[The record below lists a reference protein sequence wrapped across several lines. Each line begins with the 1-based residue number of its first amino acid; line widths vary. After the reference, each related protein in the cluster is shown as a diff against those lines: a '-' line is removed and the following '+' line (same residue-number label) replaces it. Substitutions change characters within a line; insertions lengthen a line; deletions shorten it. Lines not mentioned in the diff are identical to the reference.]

1 MDNSGIIS
9 QYGFEYQKL
18 VFLYYAIQINNT
30 DIITYEGQDDVE
42 IEEEKTLWK
51 FQTLKSLC
59 QIKSGDVTL
68 SIFKKIILNW
78 LLKMEK
84 AERFICISENSV
96 LLPDESFIETFSKEI
111 IESSKRKD
119 ALISKVKVKY
129 STQKNTDDLKADIGR
144 LLSEAE
150 FLTLNVDSL
159 LEKSIKKFGELYCAE
174 TEPEVI
180 SRERYLMLCDNIHKN
195 ITQSI
200 LRKENY
206 CLSYRNLFK
215 EISTVREAI
224 NDLKYDVPFIE
235 FKTRCHSIMTR
246 VLDSQSDAVRQLK
259 LVFPKNEQAVIQ
271 GLTKQMFYMDLRQHF
286 VDINKEKEIIALEHL
301 AKENYEIT
309 LQDFEGEGDVRTPY
323 KTYSNTLKKPLSA
336 PLPSESSSNFLYY
349 RHGCYIH
356 LTDTG
361 IDEELKI
368 KWGEIEDETN

>member
-1 MDNSGIIS
+1 MDNSGIIT

-18 VFLYYAIQINNT
+18 AFLYCAIQINNT

-59 QIKSGDVTL
+59 QVKSGDVTPTV
-68 SIFKKIILNW
+68 FKKIILNW
-78 LLKMEK
+78 LLKMEQ
-84 AERFICISENSV
+84 AESFICISENKV
-96 LLPDESFIETFSKEI
+96 PVHDGDFADTFTKEI

-129 STQKNTDDLKADIGR
+129 STQKNTDDLKADIKK
-144 LLSEAE
+144 LLSEAKY
-150 FLTLNVDSL
+150 LALNVNAL
-159 LEKSIKKFGELYCAE
+159 LEESIKKFGELYCTE

-200 LRKENY
+200 LRKEEY
-206 CLSYRNLFK
+206 ALSYRELFG

-224 NDLKYDVPFIE
+224 TDSKYDIPFME
-235 FKTRCHSIMTR
+235 FKKKSDATMTR
-246 VLDSQSDAVRQLK
+246 ILASQSDAVRQLK
-259 LVFPKNEQAVIQ
+259 LVFPKNEQAVMQ
-271 GLTKQMFYMDLRQHF
+271 ELTKKMFYEDLRQHF
-286 VDINKEKEIIALEHL
+286 VDINKKEEINALEYL

-309 LQDFEGEGDVRTPY
+309 LQDFEGYGEVRTPY
-323 KTYSNTLKKPLSA
+323 KTFRNTIEKPLSA

-361 IDEELKI
+361 IDEYLKI

>member
-18 VFLYYAIQINNT
+18 AFLYCAIQINNT

-59 QIKSGDVTL
+59 QVKSGDVTL
-68 SIFKKIILNW
+68 PVFKKIILNW
-78 LLKMEK
+78 LLKMDQ
-84 AERFICISENSV
+84 AEHFICISENQV
-96 LLPDESFIETFSKEI
+96 PVHDEEFVDTFTKEI
-111 IESSKRKD
+111 IDSSKRKD
-119 ALISKVKVKY
+119 ALISKVKVKS
-129 STQKNTDDLKADIGR
+129 STQKNTDDLKADIKKI
-144 LLSEAE
+144 LTEAE
-150 FLTLNVDSL
+150 FLCLNVDTL
-159 LEKSIKKFGELYCAE
+159 VEESIKKFGELYCAE
-174 TEPEVI
+174 TDPEVI

-200 LRKENY
+200 LKKKNY
-206 CLSYRNLFK
+206 ALSYRNLFK
-215 EISTVREAI
+215 EISTVCEAI
-224 NDLKYDVPFIE
+224 SDSKYDVPFIE
-235 FKTRCHSIMTR
+235 FKTRCHSTVAKI
-246 VLDSQSDAVRQLK
+246 LDSQSDAVRQLK

-286 VDINKEKEIIALEHL
+286 VDINKEKEINALEYL

-309 LQDFEGEGDVRTPY
+309 LQDFEGYGDVRTPF
-323 KTYSNTLKKPLSA
+323 KTYSDTLKKPLSV

-349 RHGCYIH
+349 RHGCYIY

-361 IDEELKI
+361 IDENLKI

>member
-59 QIKSGDVTL
+59 QVKSGDVTPL
-68 SIFKKIILNW
+68 IFKKIILNW
-78 LLKMEK
+78 LLKMEQ
-84 AERFICISENSV
+84 AERFICISENRV

-111 IESSKRKD
+111 IESNKRKD
-119 ALISKVKVKY
+119 ALISRVKVKY

-144 LLSEAE
+144 LLSKAE
-150 FLTLNVDSL
+150 FLYRNVDTL
-159 LEKSIKKFGELYCAE
+159 LEESIKIFAELYCADSKS
-174 TEPEVI
+174 EVI
-180 SRERYLMLCDNIHKN
+180 FRERYLMLCDNIHKN

-286 VDINKEKEIIALEHL
+286 VDINKEKEIKALEHL

-349 RHGCYIH
+349 RHGCYIY